1 MGDSARQDLM
11 EEEEDEEEAAVVVG
25 MAIWP
30 SWGDKTDA
38 VSGVFG

>member
-11 EEEEDEEEAAVVVG
+11 EEEDEEEAAVVVG